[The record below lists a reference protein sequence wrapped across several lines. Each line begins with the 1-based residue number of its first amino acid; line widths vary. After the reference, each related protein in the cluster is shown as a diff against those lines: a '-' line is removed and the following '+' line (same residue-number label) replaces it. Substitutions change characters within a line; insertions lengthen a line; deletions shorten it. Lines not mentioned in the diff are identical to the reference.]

1 MLSLKARFLSRIRE
15 ETMSLYTNNLTRRSF
30 LRTSSCLLALPF
42 LDSIA
47 DAKVVNSPKR
57 MVFLGGGY
65 GFTHAYHGKGKSFYP
80 DQAGKFSDIG
90 LTHTMKPLERHK
102 NDITMVRN
110 LTNLGV
116 KNPHGGSQHH
126 LSCGPYREHEAGI
139 SCDQIAAKTIGKD
152 CRFLSLVLSGND
164 NMPGQGAGHGSG
176 YSLSSDER
184 GRSIPAVD
192 SPLRLYK
199 TLFAQKGDSSE
210 KVLARINKRKSIL
223 DLVHRDARNVQKRL
237 AKEDAVKLDKYFTS
251 VREIEQNLSREK
263 KWANIP
269 KQQAPYAPP
278 VDGMDGEKEVNLMY
292 DMMIIALQSD
302 MTRVISYRQP
312 VASVIKS
319 LSISLSP
326 HTLSH
331 YGSSGESRAA
341 SEQRDAKIMDLY
353 AGFIDRL
360 KKTKDAQ
367 GKSLFDSTIVNYGSN
382 LKTGHGTQD
391 IPIILSGGGAKN
403 IRKGEHIILP
413 KENTSL
419 GRYWLTLLQEAGVKV
434 DKFNYDNKNLP
445 EIFI

>member
-1 MLSLKARFLSRIRE
+1 
-15 ETMSLYTNNLTRRSF
+15 MSLITNKITRRSF

-42 LDSIA
+42 LDSVA
-47 DAKVVNSPKR
+47 GTSSVAKLKR
-57 MVFLGGGY
+57 LVFMGGGC

-80 DQAGKFSDIG
+80 DAAGKFTDIG

-102 NDITMVRN
+102 EDITMIRN

-116 KNPHGGSQHH
+116 SNPHGGSQDH
-126 LSCGPYREHEAGI
+126 LSCGAYREHEAGI

-184 GRSIPAVD
+184 GRSIPAID

-210 KVLARINKRKSIL
+210 KVLARINKRNSIL
-223 DLVHRDARNVQKRL
+223 DLVHKDAANIQKKI
-237 AKEDAVKLDKYFTS
+237 AKEDAVKLEQYFTS
-251 VREIEQNLSREK
+251 VREIEQTLSREK

-269 KQQAPYAPP
+269 KQQAPFPTP
-278 VDGMDGEKEVNLMY
+278 DDGMDGDKEVNLMY
-292 DMMIIALQSD
+292 DMMILALQSD

-312 VASVIKS
+312 VASIIKS
-319 LSISLSP
+319 LDISLSA
-326 HTLSH
+326 HSLSH
-331 YGSSGESRAA
+331 YGSSPERREA
-341 SEQRDAKIMDLY
+341 SERRDAKIMDLY

-360 KKTKDAQ
+360 KLTKDAEGQ
-367 GKSLFDSTIVNYGSN
+367 SLFNSTIVNYGSN

-391 IPIILSGGGAKN
+391 IPIIMSGGGAKN
-403 IRKGEHIILP
+403 IRKGEHIILS

-419 GRYWLTLLQEAGVKV
+419 GRYWLTLLQEAGVKTN
-434 DKFNYDNKNLP
+434 KFNYDNMNLP
-445 EIFI
+445 EIMV